1 MPKKGLFID
10 KVKMYRDTQ
19 AFLDELGIDYISPNA
34 IVKNLSVSEQQ
45 LLEIVKAMSFRSK
58 MLIMDEPTASLTEG
72 EIKFLLKIVDDL
84 RRSGVAILYISHK
97 LEEIMEIAD
106 KITVLRDGKH
116 IETRERKDMDEQTMI
131 NLMVIGII
139 IGKK

>member
-1 MPKKGLFID
+1 
-10 KVKMYRDTQ
+10 
-19 AFLDELGIDYISPNA
+19 
-34 IVKNLSVSEQQ
+34 
-45 LLEIVKAMSFRSK
+45 MSFRSK

-131 NLMVIGII
+131 NLMVGREFDQSAPVSYTHLA
-139 IGKK
+139 